1 MPEYEP
7 NGCCVGIQPEGCI
20 LLANPIEG
28 EVTRELIL
36 LQDFKQ
42 DFLLHTVDSS
52 PGTQLTK
59 KLPLRGEKALVDC
72 G

>member
-42 DFLLHTVDSS
+42 DFLLQTIDSS
-52 PGTQLTK
+52 AWDESSIPGSQL
-59 KLPLRGEKALVDC
+59 EI
-72 G
+72 